1 MTLVRDRI
9 DEIGPQL
16 TSSERKVAS
25 VVLADYPFAGLQ
37 TIQEL
42 AAVTGVSPPSI
53 TRFVSKVGCNG
64 YQEFQRRLI
73 GELKESHRSPVDL
86 KLTENP
92 AQSGRF
98 VADYAERIVKQVREL
113 ASGVSQ
119 LQFDKVC
126 DLLGDPSR
134 DVFLIGGRMSDSI
147 AGLLSMHLRQ
157 IRGRIYHIPGN
168 PEIWPDY
175 VLRMRKQDVLILLD
189 FRRYQPS
196 LTELAR
202 TVSEKRN
209 AQIVVITDRWLTPA
223 SRYAQHVF
231 CGSHRDRHRV
241 GRPGQCTDTGGSD
254 DRQDFRTGLGRH
266 AKAHRTMG
274 RRPHAAAAWCR
285 GRREPRLNLQPAET
299 QDRPAGLLKQCVV
312 DETCPSS
319 LSSVHMTEFPIIS
332 CDF

>member
-1 MTLVRDRI
+1 MTPLRDRI

-42 AAVTGVSPPSI
+42 ATVTGVSPPSI

-92 AQSGRF
+92 AQPGRF

-202 TVSEKRN
+202 TVCEKRN

-231 CGSHRDRHRV
+231 AVPTEIGTAWDGQVSALTLAEAMIVKISEQDWDATRKRIEQWDDARMQQPHGAEDEEDR
-241 GRPGQCTDTGGSD
+241 
-254 DRQDFRTGLGRH
+254 
-266 AKAHRTMG
+266 A
-274 RRPHAAAAWCR
+274 
-285 GRREPRLNLQPAET
+285 
-299 QDRPAGLLKQCVV
+299 
-312 DETCPSS
+312 
-319 LSSVHMTEFPIIS
+319 
-332 CDF
+332 